1 MRCINKIKF
10 LAVFLLLIS
19 ILTGCIST
27 SSLDS
32 VQVSTPTDFFSKNL
46 CVTTDDVA
54 LDQFNESGNF
64 HATLLF
70 DKTDQKVYLASDV
83 HKRIYPASTT
93 KIMTLQLALKYG
105 NLSDTVKISKNAVS
119 VPSDSS
125 VAGLWLGD
133 TLSLEDLLYGLMLPS
148 GNDAAVAVAEHIS
161 GSVEDFVKLMNCEAK
176 SLGATNTH
184 FTSPHGYQ
192 NKEHYTTAYDL
203 YLMLS
208 HGIED
213 DRFCQIV
220 STASHEAT
228 ITGAN
233 KMQRKI
239 TFMQSNQFVNG
250 TYSAP
255 SNVQIIGGKTGTTD
269 EAGACL
275 TLYVTDDDKKEYIA
289 ILMGAPNKPYLYDTM
304 KSLLSFIPTL

>member
-1 MRCINKIKF
+1 MRCINKIKY
-10 LAVFLLLIS
+10 LAVTIPLII
-19 ILTGCIST
+19 ILTGCASAFST
-27 SSLDS
+27 DYY
-32 VQVSTPTDFFSKNL
+32 QVSTQTDFFSKDL

-70 DKTDQKVYLASDV
+70 DKTEKKVYLASDV

-105 NLSDTVKISKNAVS
+105 DLNDTVKISKNAVS

-125 VAGLWLGD
+125 VAGLWQGD

-161 GSVEDFVKLMNCEAK
+161 GSVEAFVELMNQEAK

-184 FTSPHGYQ
+184 FTTPHGYQ
-192 NKEHYTTAYDL
+192 NKKHYTTAYDL

-213 DRFCQIV
+213 DRFCQII
-220 STASHEAT
+220 SAASHEAT
-228 ITGAN
+228 ITSAS
-233 KMQRKI
+233 KVERKV
-239 TFMQSNQFVNG
+239 TFMQSNQLING
-250 TYSAP
+250 TYAAP
-255 SNVQIIGGKTGTTD
+255 ANVQIIGGKTGTTD

-275 TLYVTDDDKKEYIA
+275 TLYVTDDNKKEYIA
-289 ILMGAPNKPYLYDTM
+289 ILMGAPNKLYLYDTM
-304 KSLLSFIPTL
+304 KNLLSFIPTL